1 MRAASGFLIV
11 SVFAAFALPA
21 PTAAQAPDSESRFI
35 VELEGGPAWQTKNDI
50 QVPNDARG
58 SRIAL
63 DALTGGGP
71 FPAFRLYAEG
81 RLGRRHGLRLLVA
94 PLSISG
100 TGVLTEP
107 TDFNEVT
114 FAAGT
119 PTEATYRFDSYR
131 LTYRYRLVSNP
142 SWRVDIGLTAKIRSA
157 ETSLKQSQVSSSY
170 SNVGFVPLLHAAAA
184 WHPAPGWSLALD
196 ADGAAAS
203 QGRAFDVSLKLYRDL
218 SKRWS
223 LSAGYRT
230 LEGGADV
237 EDVYTFAWFHYFTVS
252 AVYRF

>member
-1 MRAASGFLIV
+1 MLAGPAAG
-11 SVFAAFALPA
+11 
-21 PTAAQAPDSESRFI
+21 QAPDSDSRVI
-35 VELEGGPAWQTKNDI
+35 VELEGGPVWQTKNDI
-50 QVPNDARG
+50 QVPNDETG
-58 SRIAL
+58 TRIAL
-63 DALTGGGP
+63 DELIGTGP
-71 FPAFRLYAEG
+71 FPALRLYAEI
-81 RLGRRHGLRLLVA
+81 RLGQRHGLRLLAA
-94 PLSISG
+94 PLSVEG

-107 TDFNEVT
+107 ADYNGVT

-119 PTEATYRFDSYR
+119 PTEAAYRFDSYR

-142 SWRVDIGLTAKIRSA
+142 TWRVDIGLSAKIRSA
-157 ETSLKQSQVSSSY
+157 ETSLSQGQTSSSY
-170 SNVGFVPLLHAAAA
+170 SNIGFVPLLYAAAS

-218 SKRWS
+218 SERWS